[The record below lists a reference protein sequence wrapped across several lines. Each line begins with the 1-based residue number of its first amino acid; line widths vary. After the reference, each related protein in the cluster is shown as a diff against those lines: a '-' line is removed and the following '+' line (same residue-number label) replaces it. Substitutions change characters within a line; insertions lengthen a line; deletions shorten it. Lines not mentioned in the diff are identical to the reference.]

1 MTTEIPDIRLETDRL
16 ILRKPRPE
24 DWPAYSAFMETPAA
38 AFFKGHGR
46 PTEAWR
52 SFGVVLWHWIDFGY
66 GPFAVT
72 MKGDTTCIGLVGPK
86 FPPGWPECEIT
97 WIVFG
102 SAEGNGFA
110 AEATRAAL
118 GFAARD
124 LGWATAVS
132 YIDTPNLRSIALAER
147 LGASIDNMAQA
158 PGTDLLVYRH
168 VLPLT
173 EAA

>member
-1 MTTEIPDIRLETDRL
+1 MTQVSVPKLETDRL
-16 ILRKPRPE
+16 ILRAPQRE
-24 DWPAYSAFMETPAA
+24 DWPAYAAFMETPAA

-52 SFGVVLWHWIDFGY
+52 SFGVVLWHWIDLGY

-72 MKGDTTCIGLVGPK
+72 MKGDDTCIGLVGPK
-86 FPPGWPECEIT
+86 YPPGWPEGEIT
-97 WIVFG
+97 WIVFA

-110 AEATRAAL
+110 TEATRAAL
-118 GFAARD
+118 GFAAGN
-124 LGWATAVS
+124 LGWTAAVS

-147 LGASIDNMAQA
+147 LGASLDNKAEA
-158 PGTDLLVYRH
+158 PGPDLLVYRH
-168 VLPLT
+168 VLQMT